1 MNTKKGDHTLVIQ
14 KKDRTLFMNT
24 KKGDQTLLMFT
35 KKGDQAH
42 AYEHKKI
49 IHYCI
54 TLRKTQFM
62 NHRKMIKHYLFHVF
76 LKLFLLLCLV
86 GIP

>member
-24 KKGDQTLLMFT
+24 KKGDQTHT
-35 KKGDQAH
+35 
-42 AYEHKKI
+42 YEHKKI

-54 TLRKTQFM
+54 TLRKMKT
-62 NHRKMIKHYLFHVF
+62 KKDL
-76 LKLFLLLCLV
+76 
-86 GIP
+86 

>member
-35 KKGDQAH
+35 KKGDRSD
-42 AYEHKKI
+42 
-49 IHYCI
+49 
-54 TLRKTQFM
+54 T
-62 NHRKMIKHYLFHVF
+62 
-76 LKLFLLLCLV
+76 
-86 GIP
+86 